1 MVLLGRFDFKDDS
14 IASIIESFHAQLER
28 VLQSE
33 KNGSLKLDDNF
44 QVKVKLIGIS
54 NMTHIRKNKERILNR
69 LNIENHGDDNCNS
82 IVGTIGIP
90 NNFNFGEGAE
100 NTVVLKRKSKWH
112 HLWSKLP
119 ISDLVFYNI
128 KLPPCSG
135 SLGSTL
141 QLTGVLKRGTVW
153 TSSSTGIGI
162 MKGRSWTLVFY

>member
-1 MVLLGRFDFKDDS
+1 MFGFKMTELQLLCHFSFWGPSAYEFAKFD
-14 IASIIESFHAQLER
+14 E
-28 VLQSE
+28 
-33 KNGSLKLDDNF
+33 
-44 QVKVKLIGIS
+44 
-54 NMTHIRKNKERILNR
+54 
-69 LNIENHGDDNCNS
+69 NIWLA
-82 IVGTIGIP
+82 
-90 NNFNFGEGAE
+90 F
-100 NTVVLKRKSKWH
+100 TVVLKRKSKWH

-141 QLTGVLKRGTVW
+141 QLTGALKRGTVW

>member
-1 MVLLGRFDFKDDS
+1 MKFGHF
-14 IASIIESFHAQLER
+14 E
-28 VLQSE
+28 
-33 KNGSLKLDDNF
+33 
-44 QVKVKLIGIS
+44 VKY
-54 NMTHIRKNKERILNR
+54 
-69 LNIENHGDDNCNS
+69 
-82 IVGTIGIP
+82 
-90 NNFNFGEGAE
+90 F
-100 NTVVLKRKSKWH
+100 TVVLKRKSKWH

-141 QLTGVLKRGTVW
+141 QLTGALKRGTVW